1 MLGPEWLCI
10 SPQGRHA
17 KLLAFGLD
25 KDGGHATQLLLS
37 GDGSNPAAH
46 WHARDVGSAL
56 VDTFTAFGKQEQWL
70 DPEVVELLSAGQG
83 RHCAML
89 LTACLKVEEGQG
101 AQAWAAS

>member
-1 MLGPEWLCI
+1 M
-10 SPQGRHA
+10 
-17 KLLAFGLD
+17 LAFGLD
-25 KDGGHATQLLLS
+25 KDGGHATQRLLS

-46 WHARDVGSAL
+46 WHARDVGPAL
-56 VDTFTAFGKQEQWL
+56 VDILTAFATQEQWL
-70 DPEVVELLSAGQG
+70 DPVALTLLRRGQG